1 MGQLQQ
7 LDGTPIV
14 SAGTRVTDAQWRL
27 RFVPPNGGAG
37 RYTFEFNL
45 VPSPGNSGTFPVARR
60 LKNAS
65 EVVTRLWWCQDKLRA
80 RWRRFLLMFLPRT
93 WHRWHKISA

>member
-45 VPSPGNSGTFPVARR
+45 VPSPGNSGTFPV
-60 LKNAS
+60 LG
-65 EVVTRLWWCQDKLRA
+65 V
-80 RWRRFLLMFLPRT
+80 
-93 WHRWHKISA
+93 